1 MKTNMITYLSLLF
14 SLLIFD
20 GIWLGLVAKDG
31 YQQAMGHIM
40 LEQVIIWPWI
50 VFYILYP
57 LAILVLAINV
67 QLRTQSRFYFLWRG
81 FVLGA
86 AAYGTYNLTNYALVV
101 NWPLSITIKDWLWG
115 AILTSSCTGIGG
127 VVWLKMSIQ
136 RKPNDVQAA

>member
-1 MKTNMITYLSLLF
+1 MKTNIITYATLLV
-14 SLLIFD
+14 SLLILD

-40 LEQVIIWPWI
+40 REQVIIWPW
-50 VFYILYP
+50 VAFYLLYT
-57 LAILVLAINV
+57 LAILILAINV
-67 QLRTQSRFYFLWRG
+67 QLPSQSRFYFLWRG

-115 AILTSSCTGIGG
+115 TVLTSSCAMMGG
-127 VVWLKMSIQ
+127 HVWLKYSFQ
-136 RKPNDVQAA
+136 SKAK

>member
-1 MKTNMITYLSLLF
+1 MKANILTYLTLLLSLLI
-14 SLLIFD
+14 LD

-40 LEQVIIWPWI
+40 REQVIIWPWI
-50 VFYILYP
+50 VFYLLYP
-57 LAILVLAINV
+57 LAILILAIKV
-67 QLRTQSRFYFLWRG
+67 QLSTQSRFYFLWRG

-115 AILTSSCTGIGG
+115 AILTSICAMLGG
-127 VVWLKMSIQ
+127 HVWLKYPLQS
-136 RKPNDVQAA
+136 KTK